1 MDFRVGTRA
10 CQDSKSSD
18 GLMDELR
25 NVMNSWYIFPFSE
38 KTISD
43 STLCEAVLA
52 SVLSEGVKTNV
63 YQEGGQ

>member
-1 MDFRVGTRA
+1 
-10 CQDSKSSD
+10 
-18 GLMDELR
+18 
-25 NVMNSWYIFPFSE
+25 MNNWVFPFSE

-63 YQEGGQ
+63 SLDSTSPFSHLTGELYTITYIPDKKLS